1 MGYERSSSPKK
12 GGFILTSLRAWA
24 VSISKTALLVEN
36 SRTNVPAREEEEEWR
51 MGVTLHISLAMI
63 VEIYGKQLGEYS
75 GSLES

>member
-1 MGYERSSSPKK
+1 M
-12 GGFILTSLRAWA
+12 
-24 VSISKTALLVEN
+24 SISKTTLLVEN
-36 SRTNVPAREEEEEWR
+36 SRANVPAREEEEKWR